1 MDFLNIYDDNGID
14 MIIRTSVIKKIERGP
29 REGERGNLSVDQ
41 YIRVEVETS
50 TPIILYYD
58 DEDSCDNAFEDF
70 CDHLCE
76 GD

>member
-1 MDFLNIYDDNGID
+1 MDFVNIYDDNGID
-14 MIIRTSVIKKIERGP
+14 MIIRTSAIKKIERGP
-29 REGERGNLSVDQ
+29 RENEMGDLSVEQ

-58 DEDSCDNAFEDF
+58 DECSCDNAFEDF

-76 GD
+76 GE

>member
-29 REGERGNLSVDQ
+29 REGEMGNLTASQ

-50 TPIILYYD
+50 TPIILCYD
-58 DEDSCDNAFEDF
+58 DEDNCDDAFEDF

-76 GD
+76 GE